1 MDALFSGRKRRGTLS
16 TKFKTDLIVH
26 EGASVHMAGLTG
38 TLVKEQQSSRRW
50 MNSTE
55 FVLQMYDFTGKES
68 RWAEYSPD
76 HHSLNMWSFMKPTK
90 EQLMSY
96 IMQEA
101 AINSEWAHT
110 HTHTYVFFVWLSG
123 FNDFT
128 QCSCSGAALVRC
140 VSALNVFKTC
150 SVTVKRAEP
159 SGPTRHRAS
168 TSIIH
173 TWGRRVC
180 VGGCGGRCVCPDVAR
195 KSGFCCQLNGQTQ
208 LKWPQT
214 PFIYSSTIFNWS
226 AAEMEEHTHTRAH
239 TYTHKH
245 ACKHTNTPGTIFKLH
260 FLVVLYQQRK
270 IPQSC
275 FWWFH
280 LTEHT
285 VTKPEATYTVQKYC
299 KM

>member
-1 MDALFSGRKRRGTLS
+1 MFSKPAVSQWSEQSPAVPHGTEPAHL
-16 TKFKTDLIVH
+16 LYIH
-26 EGASVHMAGLTG
+26 EGG
-38 TLVKEQQSSRRW
+38 E
-50 MNSTE
+50 
-55 FVLQMYDFTGKES
+55 
-68 RWAEYSPD
+68 
-76 HHSLNMWSFMKPTK
+76 
-90 EQLMSY
+90 
-96 IMQEA
+96 
-101 AINSEWAHT
+101 
-110 HTHTYVFFVWLSG
+110 
-123 FNDFT
+123 
-128 QCSCSGAALVRC
+128 C
-140 VSALNVFKTC
+140 
-150 SVTVKRAEP
+150 
-159 SGPTRHRAS
+159 
-168 TSIIH
+168 
-173 TWGRRVC
+173 VC
-180 VGGCGGRCVCPDVAR
+180 VGGWGGRCVCPDVAR

-226 AAEMEEHTHTRAH
+226 AAEMEEHTHTCAH